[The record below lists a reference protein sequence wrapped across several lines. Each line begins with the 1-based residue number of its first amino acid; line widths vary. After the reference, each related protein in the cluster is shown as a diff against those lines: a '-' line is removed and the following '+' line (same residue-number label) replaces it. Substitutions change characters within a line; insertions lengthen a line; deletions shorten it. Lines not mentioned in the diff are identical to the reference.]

1 MTEWFTPLAEPRC
14 HISSRT
20 RGRST
25 RQNWHPCDLRW
36 RSDGR
41 RRRGMASFLQTIGEA
56 LQAYWLSAFPL
67 MVLAVCVASIGTLL
81 YVFITNARNAKLRV
95 SLLTGLYALSI
106 FFWAFVATSF
116 VLCVSQARMV
126 AYARNG
132 VSLAVFGAVVG
143 GLAASAVIS
152 FVVWRYGNAAVIRKF
167 APRNPEPS
175 EAWLHEYVD
184 LLAEFERVPRVRVR
198 IVDSNDALAMAVGG
212 KDRSILISRGLLAL
226 LERDEVEPVVAHELM
241 HLKHPDA
248 AFKVFSRVLSRI
260 LFFDPFSKFFDPA
273 VHREREYLA
282 DEMGGRSTGKPA
294 ALASALVKIA
304 NQGVPAKATWGLSI
318 FGGAAQGI
326 FSRYPPLEE
335 RVHRLLLLSDLL
347 SVSAPDSAK
356 G

>member
-1 MTEWFTPLAEPRC
+1 MA
-14 HISSRT
+14 
-20 RGRST
+20 
-25 RQNWHPCDLRW
+25 DL
-36 RSDGR
+36 
-41 RRRGMASFLQTIGEA
+41 LHVIGEA
-56 LQAYWLSAFPL
+56 LEAYWVSPLSVS
-67 MVLAVCVASIGTLL
+67 VLAVCVASIGTLL
-81 YVFITNARNAKLRV
+81 YVFVTNAQNPKLRV

-106 FFWAFVATSF
+106 FFWAFVGASF

-132 VSLAVFGAVVG
+132 VSFAVFGAVVG
-143 GLAASAVIS
+143 GLAASAIIS
-152 FVVWRYGNAAVIRKF
+152 LLVWRYGNAAVIRKF
-167 APRNPEPS
+167 NPRNPAPN
-175 EAWLHEYVD
+175 EAWLQQYVD
-184 LLAEFERVPRVRVR
+184 LVGKFERVPGVRVR
-198 IVDSNDALAMAVGG
+198 IVESNDALAMAVGG
-212 KDRSILISRGLLAL
+212 AHQTILVSSGLLAL
-226 LERDEVEPVVAHELM
+226 LERDEIEPVVAHELM
-241 HLKHPDA
+241 HLKHHDA
-248 AFKVFSRVLSRI
+248 EFKVFSRVLSRI

-347 SVSAPDSAK
+347 SASAPDLAK